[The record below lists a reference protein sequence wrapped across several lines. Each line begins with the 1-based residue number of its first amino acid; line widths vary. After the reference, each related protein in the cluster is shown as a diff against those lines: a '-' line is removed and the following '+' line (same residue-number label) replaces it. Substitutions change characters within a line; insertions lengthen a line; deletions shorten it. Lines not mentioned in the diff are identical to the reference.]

1 MKKIFQRIDRI
12 RASGSAVLDLQPGA
26 PYYHLTGKRFL
37 VQSIGTPGLKC
48 RVTLLI
54 QKNKPIDF
62 TIHDVM

>member
-1 MKKIFQRIDRI
+1 MKKIFQRIDRL
-12 RASGSAVLDLQPGA
+12 RAFGSAVLDLQPGMA
-26 PYYHLTGKRFL
+26 YYHLTGKRFL

-54 QKNKPIDF
+54 KKNKPVDF